1 MHRRLV
7 IDYGLRVDQETVR
20 RVLKALDPE
29 GVNRRS
35 KHRLKRRQYRAKGP
49 DYIWHLDGYD
59 KLKPFGFCIHGT
71 IDGYSRR
78 ILWLKVGVTN
88 NDPYVIA
95 TYFINY
101 VYKHGNRATV
111 IRGDCGSEHT
121 HIAQIQRYLRA
132 DHGDS
137 LSYEKSFLYGR
148 SVSNQRIEAWWS
160 FLRKTEK
167 NWWMN
172 FFKDLRDQGQYC
184 DNDTVQVEC
193 LKFCFMQLIQDELD
207 RVSMHWNLHRIRPCI
222 NQETPPGRTDV
233 LYYLP
238 ELNDFNRR
246 CRKEVCLDDVK
257 DILHVL
263 QNHDNPSVTLTL
275 VSRNPSVTITLVSR

>member
-1 MHRRLV
+1 MAEPSYLPSHDLPRDEVIEAYFRLGFQYSEIIGFLGRLHGISISLRQLKRILKAKHLSKNGKHSQAHDVVDAVETELQGSGSYIGYRSMHRRLV

-20 RVLKALDPE
+20 RVIKALDPE
-29 GVNRRS
+29 
-35 KHRLKRRQYRAKGP
+35 
-49 DYIWHLDGYD
+49 GYD
-59 KLKPFGFCIHGT
+59 KLKPFGFCIHGA

-78 ILWLKVGVTN
+78 ILWLK
-88 NDPYVIA
+88 
-95 TYFINY
+95 
-101 VYKHGNRATV
+101 
-111 IRGDCGSEHT
+111 
-121 HIAQIQRYLRA
+121 
-132 DHGDS
+132 
-137 LSYEKSFLYGR
+137 
-148 SVSNQRIEAWWS
+148 RIEAWWS

-207 RVSMHWNLHRIRPCI
+207 RVSMHWNLHGIRPCI

-238 ELNDFNRR
+238 ELNDFNGAVV
-246 CRKEVCLDDVK
+246 RKFVWMM
-257 DILHVL
+257 
-263 QNHDNPSVTLTL
+263 
-275 VSRNPSVTITLVSR
+275 